1 MKIYKIKAIMTI
13 DIEQEICADSEDEAR
28 SNFFAQSVSEA
39 IDEASDIEEINTDIE
54 EIYLSEGTFVVKVHD
69 IEYDV
74 DYGTCCE
81 DILLANDP
89 ELEDSP
95 DLDSIV
101 KAKREEIISELPT
114 ECVLEISCEKDDLE
128 DYILDELTDRS
139 DWFITSFNYDIIE
152 VK

>member
-1 MKIYKIKAIMTI
+1 MKTYKIKATMTI
-13 DIEQEICADSEDEAR
+13 DVEQEIYADSEDEAR
-28 SNFFAQSVSEA
+28 SKFFAQSVSEA
-39 IDEASDIEEINTDIE
+39 IDEASDLEEIDTDIE
-54 EIYLSEGTFVVKVHD
+54 EINLFEGTFVVKVHD

-81 DILLANDP
+81 DIVLANNP

-101 KAKREEIISELPT
+101 EAKREEIISELPT

-139 DWFITSFNYDIIE
+139 DWLIESFNYDIIE

>member
-101 KAKREEIISELPT
+101 KAKREEIISKLPT

>member
-1 MKIYKIKAIMTI
+1 MKTYKIKATMTI
-13 DIEQEICADSEDEAR
+13 DVEQEIYADSEDEAR
-28 SNFFAQSVSEA
+28 SNFFAQSVSEV

-74 DYGTCCE
+74 DYGTCCY
-81 DILLANDP
+81 DIMLANNP

-101 KAKREEIISELPT
+101 KAKREEIISKLPT
-114 ECVLEISCEKDDLE
+114 ESVLEISCEKDDLE
-128 DYILDELTDRS
+128 DHITDELTNRS
-139 DWFITSFNYDIIE
+139 DWRIESFNYDIIK

>member
-1 MKIYKIKAIMTI
+1 MKTYKIKATMTI
-13 DIEQEICADSEDEAR
+13 DIEQEIYADSEDEAR
-28 SNFFAQSVSEA
+28 SKFFAQSVSET
-39 IDEASDIEEINTDIE
+39 IDEASLVEEIDTDIEEIN
-54 EIYLSEGTFVVKVHD
+54 LSEGTFVVKVSN

-74 DYGTCCE
+74 DYGTCCY
-81 DILLANDP
+81 DIVLANNP

-101 KAKREEIISELPT
+101 KAKREEILSELPT

-139 DWFITSFNYDIIE
+139 DWLIESFNYEIIE

>member
-1 MKIYKIKAIMTI
+1 MKTYKIKATMTI
-13 DIEQEICADSEDEAR
+13 DVEQEVYADSEDEAR

-39 IDEASDIEEINTDIE
+39 INEASDIEEINTDIE
-54 EIYLSEGTFVVKVHD
+54 EIYLSEGTFVVKVTD

-81 DILLANDP
+81 DNVLANNP

-95 DLDSIV
+95 ELDSIV
-101 KAKREEIISELPT
+101 EAKREEIISKLPT

-139 DWFITSFNYDIIE
+139 DWFITSFNYNIIE